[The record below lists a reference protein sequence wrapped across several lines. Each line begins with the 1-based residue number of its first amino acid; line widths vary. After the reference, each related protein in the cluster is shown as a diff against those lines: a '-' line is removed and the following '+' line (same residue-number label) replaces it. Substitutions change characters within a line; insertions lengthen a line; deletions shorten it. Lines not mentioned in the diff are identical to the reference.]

1 MEDFFPNKP
10 LVVVSNREPYI
21 HNRVNG
27 QIQAMRPAGGA
38 ANAVDSV
45 VRACGGIW
53 FAHGSGDADRE
64 VVDKNDCVQVPEE
77 NPEYTLK
84 RIWLT
89 QEEVKGYYYG
99 FANKALWPLC
109 HLAYA
114 KPSFEEKEWHM
125 YQKVN
130 RKFADAILKYLDGR
144 DAFVWIQDYH
154 FALLPRYLREANPN
168 LSIAQFWH
176 IPWPSPEQFRI
187 CPKGEE
193 ILQGLLGN
201 DLMGFHIVY
210 HCNNFIHT
218 VNSVLESRVDWEK
231 NTMIFQGKETLVRA
245 FPISVDFE
253 AISGDTDKED
263 VVNLSK
269 EMKKEYRLDCPN
281 IVFGVD
287 RIDYSK
293 GIPERLMAI
302 DRFLESHPTFKEKV
316 IFVVAGAPSRMKLA
330 IYRNVNREIDRLVEE
345 VNQKHKTKSWCPVI
359 FIRRT
364 LTRKEILAFYRLAN
378 VCIVSPLHDGMNIVA
393 KEYVSAKNDL
403 NGVLI
408 LSKFTGVAREY
419 KRALQINPFDVD
431 QFANSI
437 KVALEMDEKEKHSRM
452 RELRKITRSNNVY
465 HWALSIM
472 QQLVTL

>member
-45 VRACGGIW
+45 IRACGGIW

-114 KPSFEEKEWHM
+114 KPSFEEKEWRI

-130 RKFADAILKYLDGR
+130 RKFADAIIKYLDGR

-187 CPKGEE
+187 GPKGEE
-193 ILQGLLGN
+193 I
-201 DLMGFHIVY
+201 
-210 HCNNFIHT
+210 
-218 VNSVLESRVDWEK
+218 
-231 NTMIFQGKETLVRA
+231 
-245 FPISVDFE
+245 
-253 AISGDTDKED
+253 
-263 VVNLSK
+263 
-269 EMKKEYRLDCPN
+269 
-281 IVFGVD
+281 
-287 RIDYSK
+287 
-293 GIPERLMAI
+293 
-302 DRFLESHPTFKEKV
+302 
-316 IFVVAGAPSRMKLA
+316 
-330 IYRNVNREIDRLVEE
+330 
-345 VNQKHKTKSWCPVI
+345 
-359 FIRRT
+359 
-364 LTRKEILAFYRLAN
+364 
-378 VCIVSPLHDGMNIVA
+378 
-393 KEYVSAKNDL
+393 
-403 NGVLI
+403 
-408 LSKFTGVAREY
+408 
-419 KRALQINPFDVD
+419 
-431 QFANSI
+431 
-437 KVALEMDEKEKHSRM
+437 
-452 RELRKITRSNNVY
+452 
-465 HWALSIM
+465 
-472 QQLVTL
+472 